1 MRAQAGGAR
10 IHQACNHDEIHTRFA
25 PSIIGGPVRA
35 GAGLDASAWFAL
47 CSSGSDR
54 SEITTIVI
62 RSRWKQQPEPEP
74 EPKLSR
80 RARGAKEEQDRN
92 HDM

>member
-1 MRAQAGGAR
+1 M
-10 IHQACNHDEIHTRFA
+10 
-25 PSIIGGPVRA
+25 RA

-54 SEITTIVI
+54 SEIITIVI

-74 EPKLSR
+74 KLSR
-80 RARGAKEEQDRN
+80 RARGVQEEQDRN